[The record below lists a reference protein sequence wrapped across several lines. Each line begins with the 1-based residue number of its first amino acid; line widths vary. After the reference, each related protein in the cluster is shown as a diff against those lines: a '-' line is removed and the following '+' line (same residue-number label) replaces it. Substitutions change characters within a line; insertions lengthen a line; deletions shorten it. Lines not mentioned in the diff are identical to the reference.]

1 MDSINTRIEELGSSP
16 EKTVAVIPATTV
28 PANANTP
35 LQLLPPPPLPP
46 LPPLQSAPIA
56 DQSVLQPVSISDS
69 EFAGTLC
76 IMVWGCVRE
85 QRTSCGSAFAIAE
98 TMRKVDSQ
106 WPFALVDGWPTA
118 IEASSSRSLQ
128 LRHAIKRSN
137 IMTGA
142 MRYSSS
148 SSEGK
153 PPGQPFK
160 NAPGPLPL
168 GDAKEQRRIAELI
181 DKVNKENTPPAGLSP
196 EELEKF
202 YEPVKNGDDPLKPFP
217 NNTNPATGE

>member
-1 MDSINTRIEELGSSP
+1 MESKLLSGITHCISNALDLKISSLSSQIDNKLKEISTAIRESSRPNDNSINTRIEELGSSP

-118 IEASSSRSLQ
+118 IEASSVTSASSLSR
-128 LRHAIKRSN
+128 KRQK
-137 IMTGA
+137 T
-142 MRYSSS
+142 
-148 SSEGK
+148 
-153 PPGQPFK
+153 
-160 NAPGPLPL
+160 
-168 GDAKEQRRIAELI
+168 RR
-181 DKVNKENTPPAGLSP
+181 
-196 EELEKF
+196 
-202 YEPVKNGDDPLKPFP
+202 
-217 NNTNPATGE
+217 

>member
-1 MDSINTRIEELGSSP
+1 
-16 EKTVAVIPATTV
+16 
-28 PANANTP
+28 
-35 LQLLPPPPLPP
+35 
-46 LPPLQSAPIA
+46 
-56 DQSVLQPVSISDS
+56 
-69 EFAGTLC
+69 
-76 IMVWGCVRE
+76 
-85 QRTSCGSAFAIAE
+85 
-98 TMRKVDSQ
+98 
-106 WPFALVDGWPTA
+106 
-118 IEASSSRSLQ
+118 LQ

-137 IMTGA
+137 IMTYA

-196 EELEKF
+196 EELEKY

-217 NNTNPATGE
+217 NNTNPATGEVNGPRGPEPTRFGDWERKGRVSDF